1 MLSCVE
7 HENYFITLNSDF
19 AKIKILLI
27 RILRL
32 NYGLCGA
39 VSGSLSVSKVIF
51 GGFYFDAGLSS
62 EK

>member
-7 HENYFITLNSDF
+7 HEKFSRTLDSAF
-19 AKIKILLI
+19 VKMKILLF
-27 RILRL
+27 RIMRL
-32 NYGLCGA
+32 NYGLCGPA
-39 VSGSLSVSKVIF
+39 SGSPSVSKVIF